1 MALETFIGPNAVDFQ
16 TSTNYAGQYLAPGQN
31 HLYSL
36 SFTPQSIGFE
46 SAALTNYETP
56 SPPFGGGILY
66 LQGVGVP
73 TNRPGTGPI
82 VPELAPLEQAMTN
95 FLAAHNLPPAPSR

>member
-1 MALETFIGPNAVDFQ
+1 MALETLIGPNAADFQ

-36 SFTPQSIGFE
+36 SFTPQSLGFE

-66 LQGVGVP
+66 LQADLLQCLLVFD
-73 TNRPGTGPI
+73 
-82 VPELAPLEQAMTN
+82 Q
-95 FLAAHNLPPAPSR
+95 FPARLRFETQSCSANKSVLFP